1 MDLTEKEILEK
12 LDSGEI
18 RIFEIEKYT
27 DTANQAT
34 DIRRRYIENKTGVEL
49 NHISKYSIDMTDTS
63 KKNIENPIG
72 TVQVPV
78 GVAGPLLIHN
88 EDEEIETY
96 IPLATTEGA
105 LLASIN
111 RGCSAIRRSGGCN
124 VAILANQMTR
134 APFFFAIL
142 YVTFKTLH
150 RRMQM
155 FDAKKLKDWIKE
167 HFDEIKEKAESTTSH
182 GKLLKIDPIAIV
194 GRFVYPRFV
203 YETGDS
209 MGMNMVTIATEESL
223 KYIEKENDISILAL
237 SGNFCIDKKPSALNL
252 IEGRGKSVV
261 AEVVVPKE
269 VVEKTL
275 KTTTDAIVEVNYAKN
290 LLGSAIAGSY
300 GYNAHYANI
309 VAALFIAT
317 GQDPAHVVEG
327 SIGITSAENNDGDL
341 YFSITLPDLPV
352 ATVGGGTRLE
362 TATEALN
369 LLDAKGSDKVEKYAS
384 IVGGS
389 VLAGELSLIGALAAG
404 HLARAHKKL
413 GR

>member
-27 DTANQAT
+27 DTANHAT
-34 DIRRRYIENKTGVEL
+34 DIRRKYIENKTGVDL

-134 APFFFAIL
+134 APVL
-142 YVTFKTLH
+142 KTKSVT
-150 RRMQM
+150 
-155 FDAKKLKDWIKE
+155 DAKKLKDWIKE
-167 HFDEIKEKAESTTSH
+167 HFDEIKEKAESTTNH

-369 LLDAKGSDKVEKYAS
+369 LLDAKGSDKVERYAS

>member
-34 DIRRRYIENKTGVEL
+34 DIRRKYIENKTGVEL

-78 GVAGPLLIHN
+78 GVAGPLLIHT

-134 APFFFAIL
+134 APVL
-142 YVTFKTLH
+142 KTKSVT
-150 RRMQM
+150 
-155 FDAKKLKDWIKE
+155 DAKKLKDWIKE

-369 LLDAKGSDKVEKYAS
+369 LLDAKGSDKVERYAS

>member
-12 LDSGEI
+12 LDSGEF

-96 IPLATTEGA
+96 LPLATTEGA
-105 LLASIN
+105 LLASVN
-111 RGCSAIRRSGGCN
+111 RGCSAIRKSGGCN

-134 APFFFAIL
+134 APVL
-142 YVTFKTLH
+142 KTKSVT
-150 RRMQM
+150 
-155 FDAKKLKDWIKE
+155 DAKKLKDWIKE
-167 HFDEIKEKAESTTSH
+167 HFDEIKEKAESTTNH

-275 KTTTDAIVEVNYAKN
+275 KTTTDAIVEVYYAKN

-369 LLDAKGSDKVEKYAS
+369 LLDAKGSDKVERYAS

-404 HLARAHKKL
+404 H
-413 GR
+413 

>member
-27 DTANQAT
+27 DTANHAT
-34 DIRRRYIENKTGVEL
+34 DIRRKYIENKTGVDL

-78 GVAGPLLIHN
+78 GVAGPLLIHT

-134 APFFFAIL
+134 APVL
-142 YVTFKTLH
+142 KTKSVT
-150 RRMQM
+150 
-155 FDAKKLKDWIKE
+155 DAKKLKDWIKE

>member
-134 APFFFAIL
+134 APVL
-142 YVTFKTLH
+142 KTKSVT
-150 RRMQM
+150 
-155 FDAKKLKDWIKE
+155 DAKKLKDWIKE

>member
-134 APFFFAIL
+134 APVL
-142 YVTFKTLH
+142 KTKSVT
-150 RRMQM
+150 
-155 FDAKKLKDWIKE
+155 DAKKLKDWIKE

-369 LLDAKGSDKVEKYAS
+369 LLDAKGSDKVERYAS

>member
-27 DTANQAT
+27 DTANHAT
-34 DIRRRYIENKTGVEL
+34 DIRRKYIENKTGVDL

-78 GVAGPLLIHN
+78 GVAGPLLIHT

-134 APFFFAIL
+134 APVL
-142 YVTFKTLH
+142 KTKSVT
-150 RRMQM
+150 
-155 FDAKKLKDWIKE
+155 DAKKLKDWIKE

-327 SIGITSAENNDGDL
+327 SIGITSAENNAGDL

-369 LLDAKGSDKVEKYAS
+369 LLDAKGSDKVERYAS

>member
-27 DTANQAT
+27 DTANHAT
-34 DIRRRYIENKTGVEL
+34 DIRRKYIENKTGVDL

-78 GVAGPLLIHN
+78 GVAGPLLIHT

-134 APFFFAIL
+134 APVL
-142 YVTFKTLH
+142 KTKSVT
-150 RRMQM
+150 
-155 FDAKKLKDWIKE
+155 DAKKLKDWIKE

-203 YETGDS
+203 YETGDR

-369 LLDAKGSDKVEKYAS
+369 LLDAKGSDKVERYAS

>member
-72 TVQVPV
+72 TIQVPV

-88 EDEEIETY
+88 EDEKIETY
-96 IPLATTEGA
+96 LPLATTEGA
-105 LLASIN
+105 LLASVN
-111 RGCSAIRRSGGCN
+111 RGCSAIRKSGGCN

-134 APFFFAIL
+134 APVL
-142 YVTFKTLH
+142 KTKSVT
-150 RRMQM
+150 
-155 FDAKKLKDWIKE
+155 DAKKLKDWIKE

-369 LLDAKGSDKVEKYAS
+369 LLDAKGSDKVERYAS